1 MDIQKEIRI
10 SEETT
15 PVFFPGT
22 EMGELYLAM
31 VKRWKTQ
38 GMNAFDASLFYSLGR
53 VHGIRQERAR
63 RKAAQLKTAPGKK

>member
-22 EMGELYLAM
+22 ELGELYLAM
-31 VKRWKTQ
+31 VKRWKMQ
-38 GMNAFDASLFYSLGR
+38 GINAFDASLFYALGR

-63 RKAAQLKTAPGKK
+63 RKAAQRQNGAR

>member
-1 MDIQKEIRI
+1 MDIQKEIKI

-22 EMGELYLAM
+22 ELGELYLAM
-31 VKRWKTQ
+31 VKRWKMQ
-38 GMNAFDASLFYSLGR
+38 GMNTFDASIFYNLGR